1 MKGELR
7 LPFFVCLD
15 CTRSEDNITALDT
28 GLTVDLSASIR
39 PGSPMRQAKNNA
51 NLVQILSV
59 DCDPALHDHIFAP
72 P

>member
-7 LPFFVCLD
+7 VPFFVCLD

-39 PGSPMRQAKNNA
+39 PGSPMR
-51 NLVQILSV
+51 
-59 DCDPALHDHIFAP
+59 
-72 P
+72 